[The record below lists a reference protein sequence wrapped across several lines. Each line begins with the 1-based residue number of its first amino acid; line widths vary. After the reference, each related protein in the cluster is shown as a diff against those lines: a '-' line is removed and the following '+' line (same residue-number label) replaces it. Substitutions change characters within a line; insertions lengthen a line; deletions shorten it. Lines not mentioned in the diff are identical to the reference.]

1 MDQNGAAIP
10 ACGRGGCANAADFPC
25 SYVDRR
31 RRACDTH
38 WCAQHALDINGRQ
51 FCARHASTVI
61 AVGQEA
67 LQAGHLPELENR
79 VPSLVYWVGRDL
91 DTDVPVILATLLN
104 ENDGESLVVDP
115 VALVA
120 GGGRTSERR
129 WERNWKVVS
138 HVGISQ
144 KVTLQVVEGEPDDVV
159 LRVGSVVVARETPPW
174 IAAHNAGNDLDPDDD
189 HAERRAFY
197 RRLHDAITAALSAE
211 AALPYYR

>member
-1 MDQNGAAIP
+1 VDQEQADVP
-10 ACGRGGCANAADFPC
+10 ACGRAGCAYPADFPC

-31 RRACDTH
+31 RRACGTR
-38 WCAQHALDINGRQ
+38 WCAQHALDIAGKQ
-51 FCARHASTVI
+51 YCARHASTVI

-67 LQAGHLPELENR
+67 LDAGHLPELDNR

-91 DTDVPVILATLLN
+91 DTDIPVILATVID
-104 ENDGESLVVDP
+104 ESGGETLVVDP

-120 GGGRTSERR
+120 GGGRTTERR

-144 KVTLQVVEGEPDDVV
+144 KVTLQVLEGAPDDIV

-174 IAAHNAGNDLDPDDD
+174 IAAHDKGKALDPDDD

-197 RRLHDAITAALSAE
+197 RRLHDAISAALVAE
-211 AALPYYR
+211 KALPYY

>member
-1 MDQNGAAIP
+1 VDQNGAAL
-10 ACGRGGCANAADFPC
+10 ATCGRAGCANAADFSC

-31 RRACDTH
+31 RHTCDTD
-38 WCAQHALDINGRQ
+38 WCAQHALDIKGRQ

-61 AVGQEA
+61 AVGQE
-67 LQAGHLPELENR
+67 LIQAGHLPELDNR

-104 ENDGESLVVDP
+104 EGDGETLVVDP

-120 GGGRTSERR
+120 GGGRNSERR

-144 KVTLQVVEGEPDDVV
+144 KVTLQVVEGEPNDVV

-174 IAAHNAGNDLDPDDD
+174 IVAREEGRELEPEQD

-197 RRLHDAITAALSAE
+197 HRLHDAITAALSAE
-211 AALPYYR
+211 KALPYY